1 MDVRERILE
10 AASAI
15 YDSAGF
21 RGATT
26 RRIAEEAG
34 VNEVTLF
41 RHFGS
46 KEHLIR
52 EVIAWRWEGLSL
64 PQLPDPPGDPVA
76 ELTRWACEYH
86 ELHLD
91 CAAFIRK
98 RLGEFQDNPGILPS
112 GGSPPSRMAA
122 RLSSYLTQLGQQ
134 GRMRADILPTRASGM
149 LIGALFADALTRGG
163 IEGMHTDNVH
173 DDVEAY
179 LQIFLRGIGVTA

>member
-15 YDSAGF
+15 YDTAGF
-21 RGATT
+21 RGTTT

-34 VNEVTLF
+34 VNEVTVF

-46 KEHLIR
+46 KEQLIR
-52 EVIAWRWEGLSL
+52 EVIGWRWDSLSL
-64 PQLPDPPGDPVA
+64 PELPDTPGDPVA
-76 ELTRWACEYH
+76 EISRWAREYH
-86 ELHLD
+86 GLHLE

-98 RLGEFQDNPGILPS
+98 RIGEFQDNPGILPS

-122 RLSSYLTQLGQQ
+122 RLSSYLTQLRQQ
-134 GRMRADILPTRASGM
+134 GRLPADIHPTRASGM
-149 LIGALFADALTRGG
+149 LIGTLFADALTRGG

-179 LQIFLRGIGVTA
+179 LLIFFRGIGVTD